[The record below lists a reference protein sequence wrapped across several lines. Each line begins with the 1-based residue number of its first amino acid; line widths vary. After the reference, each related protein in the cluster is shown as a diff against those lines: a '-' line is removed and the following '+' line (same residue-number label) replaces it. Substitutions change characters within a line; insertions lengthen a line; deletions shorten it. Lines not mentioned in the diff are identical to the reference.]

1 LAERWQLDAGRD
13 RVVRVRLFAAL
24 RELAGA
30 SEVEAEGRTA
40 GEVADALSA
49 RFGERFGQIAA
60 VGSLVV
66 NGERAA
72 RATPVAEGDEVALLP
87 PVSGGGMVPG
97 RGC

>member
-1 LAERWQLDAGRD
+1 MLVGRLQRD
-13 RVVRVRLFAAL
+13 GPDEMVRVRLFAAL

-66 NGERAA
+66 NGERADRTTA
-72 RATPVAEGDEVALLP
+72 VAEGDEVALLP
-87 PVSGGGMVPG
+87 PVSGGALTRNSPV
-97 RGC
+97 